1 MNRTIAAQR
10 LKRFEG
16 STSYMY
22 LCTGGAVTVGVGHA
36 IANSPLAQHLPW
48 IGAPTPERIAA
59 DFARIAAAGK
69 GLPAAHYQ
77 ALTQCRLDEL
87 SVEALLAA
95 DLAAFEKELTSY
107 LPAWERFPEPAQQA
121 LFDMAYNLGV
131 GGLLKF
137 RKLLA
142 ACTSGQWEIAA
153 TECHRAGIGDER
165 NLETAA
171 LFLQAADAG
180 TNPHA
185 A

>member
-1 MNRTIAAQR
+1 MMTATTHQIRT
-10 LKRFEG
+10 EDG
-16 STSYMY
+16 
-22 LCTGGAVTVGVGHA
+22 TVDTHFFT
-36 IANSPLAQHLPW
+36 PD
-48 IGAPTPERIAA
+48 GAPPKSAILFYM
-59 DFARIAAAGK
+59 D
-69 GLPAAHYQ
+69 GLG
-77 ALTQCRLDEL
+77 LR
-87 SVEALLAA
+87 
-95 DLAAFEKELTSY
+95 
-107 LPAWERFPEPAQQA
+107 QA